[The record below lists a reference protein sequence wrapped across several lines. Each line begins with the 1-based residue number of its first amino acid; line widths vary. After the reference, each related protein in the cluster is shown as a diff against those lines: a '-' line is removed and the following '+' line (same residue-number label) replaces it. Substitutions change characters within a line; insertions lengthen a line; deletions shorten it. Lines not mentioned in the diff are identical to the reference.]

1 MAGKPDL
8 SAAPGVQN
16 VVVYVSND
24 NFAQAYAVG
33 QQNVPQNNHQAV
45 HSSGYPNTSHSMAPV
60 VGPTKTFTDK
70 QVIKPPEYTS
80 NGQVVNSSVQQ
91 GGYFAGVIS
100 QNGFPQP
107 IVNNI
112 SYQNGAVIKN
122 YSNSEVLSGER
133 QAGPGRPDIKVRDEC
148 DNRDSYVEPGYVT
161 VMGAEVPSQSV
172 RCDSVRSETAE
183 SSCSSLSS
191 ADEGLV
197 VVQNQ
202 PPEMV
207 VYDPSVSVRPA
218 GVVLA
223 VGPPPIP
230 QQTQNSSSVV
240 GTLNTSQQPFVT
252 VPYGWK
258 RLFNN
263 GSIIYISPSNTALSS
278 PEQVKE
284 YLLTEGTCKCGLEC
298 HFKYDSVFNFDPKVV
313 SKPWVL
319 SPDTNTG
326 DLTKLCNHKR
336 KIIAM
341 ASLDCKPP
349 DPNIKLRKEY
359 NVKRKK
365 RKIGLP
371 YAGGVS
377 VSQILAHREK
387 LALNQHSFNKEAIG
401 NSPQVWPQ
409 SPVNGP
415 QLVSNRLQGYPES
428 PQNHHLVRCQD
439 QAGHRV
445 MAGSPVVVGDGTMMV
460 QQPSPQSNISH
471 QQVPQNQQIPQM
483 SPANP
488 TSVNIQS
495 HQIIG
500 PNGQIINVQGSMN
513 QGHNQPVNH
522 LPHSNNGGVVI
533 QGQNVVQVQQQ
544 QQHQQPQQQ
553 RIFINGQPNEPSGPG
568 RPNIQMI
575 PVSISNQQHNIINQH
590 RPDVQQRP
598 QQQPHVH
605 FYNGPQQYSPV
616 QQYDSSKNIRPF
628 NQVMNGFRPQ
638 AMQSHP
644 SNPMIPTSV
653 QVQHQQHQQKIQWQQ
668 RMQQSMNQQQPQQNQ
683 VPMNQA
689 SPQPN
694 QHNPTNVYERVPPL
708 HQHTPSPT
716 VWQEDIKRKKVKLGK
731 IVKNRPYHVMENCQ
745 LSHAPCPNID
755 VRQIPNESRAVIIN
769 QLPHNSQSSSS
780 PSFMEDPSG
789 YLAQQTALL
798 NNTINR
804 QTGANG
810 CSGYVCNSPVT
821 SLQSPQQNM
830 VPITNSQT
838 NEVPLPSNMVLS
850 QMKPHVH
857 SVTNRTNQNV
867 VKSPQMSHN
876 IVMSPQFGQIQM
888 QPSMADSSALPEQHQ
903 QYAHCQGCVADSMQQ
918 QNQFV
923 MKDPNQMKIQGHSR
937 PSSTPG
943 TPSSSGASDDPVTS
957 STYSEKPSNQTSP
970 DSRPIQGGT
979 VSTSNVSPV
988 DGMQS
993 DPPTPNPHPP
1003 TPPRIPDTSQI
1014 INTSMPFVV
1023 YSQPNQMQHLQI
1035 NQHKEMGMNN
1045 YQNQNQAVPKQDGM
1059 CCSHSHPSSGIHA
1072 SRMSTVYPSGIVTT
1086 MASGRTV
1093 GSNTI
1098 TSVLAGRA
1106 NTATV
1111 SINSPSSVTG
1121 SSTPTSTPGQ
1131 NMPALQTQAITVNVS
1146 KSPLE
1151 MVQSVVSSIQV
1162 PQSQHHV
1169 LSSSAQSSPQMSPQI
1184 IKHSPTGLP
1193 PGHILVSSGGQLI
1206 MASTGNGQGGVMA
1219 PPPPKIM
1226 GSQSGMPPISVSP
1239 MVTNVTASVAQVI
1252 PAVAQQ
1258 VLGQQTVLVNA
1269 LPAPF
1274 VLQPGVTM
1282 TMDGM
1287 TVGQNMQLPH
1297 LVAGNVIQQQ
1307 IQIDNGDP
1315 RRAPLLSPETK
1326 KKGKKRKM
1334 SSQTVASM
1342 LHIAAQQNSGVVMS
1356 QQGFP
1361 QQIQMA
1367 HSPQGIT
1374 TGPVMQA
1381 LTIVPSK
1388 TGGPPQIV
1396 MNSQAMANANLGTQQ
1411 LITNSQPAQQ
1421 INLLQPVNLINGTTG
1436 VVQNF
1441 PAIQQFIVPN
1451 LGGMVMN
1458 PDGTAT
1464 ILQDTSNL
1472 GMQLQI
1478 QNVNGQNVLTPVQN
1492 SSMFNGGQSILAA
1505 GPAGMVI
1512 RAPNSQ
1518 GKIIQQQ
1525 QHSPGAQFLSPNGGQ
1540 FVVNGTQFS
1549 GQLSPL
1555 VASVSPSQQVTFST
1569 SPQQI
1574 RPNNSMQPAQQEYIQ
1589 MNGQMGQTL
1598 MVPCSPAANIAV
1610 SSSNQQNTTF
1620 VQQNTTIVQQ
1630 QTTMVANNQQLQ
1642 NFQQQNNQQNQQN
1655 VARTATLNLDQQNYI
1670 ISSNDNKQMQ
1680 AVVVQQRESPQN
1692 SLNYRHSVSTQTA
1705 VNQNAQSVTTNT
1717 FCQTS
1722 TISAGSPPDTT
1733 TLSPLASGG
1742 QSPPTADT
1750 TTHTGSTDDGLS
1762 PAPSNCSAGCSD
1774 INMQTRPQSCTMA
1787 MVHCISSSE
1796 PDSAD
1801 LNSQSS
1807 DQDWRRNQPVST
1819 TPKADFS
1826 DITSGQ
1832 AHYGKKSTPTHVAF
1846 AESSTLVSGLQYI
1859 TEQMKSQEAV
1869 VSSRNYEKLMQHKR
1883 KSSDTLVV
1891 METHHMHSS
1900 LFDDDEEVAN

>member
-1 MAGKPDL
+1 TE
-8 SAAPGVQN
+8 
-16 VVVYVSND
+16 Y
-24 NFAQAYAVG
+24 
-33 QQNVPQNNHQAV
+33 
-45 HSSGYPNTSHSMAPV
+45 SG
-60 VGPTKTFTDK
+60 
-70 QVIKPPEYTS
+70 
-80 NGQVVNSSVQQ
+80 
-91 GGYFAGVIS
+91 
-100 QNGFPQP
+100 
-107 IVNNI
+107 
-112 SYQNGAVIKN
+112 
-122 YSNSEVLSGER
+122 
-133 QAGPGRPDIKVRDEC
+133 
-148 DNRDSYVEPGYVT
+148 
-161 VMGAEVPSQSV
+161 
-172 RCDSVRSETAE
+172 
-183 SSCSSLSS
+183 
-191 ADEGLV
+191 
-197 VVQNQ
+197 
-202 PPEMV
+202 
-207 VYDPSVSVRPA
+207 
-218 GVVLA
+218 
-223 VGPPPIP
+223 
-230 QQTQNSSSVV
+230 
-240 GTLNTSQQPFVT
+240 
-252 VPYGWK
+252 
-258 RLFNN
+258 
-263 GSIIYISPSNTALSS
+263 
-278 PEQVKE
+278 
-284 YLLTEGTCKCGLEC
+284 
-298 HFKYDSVFNFDPKVV
+298 
-313 SKPWVL
+313 
-319 SPDTNTG
+319 
-326 DLTKLCNHKR
+326 
-336 KIIAM
+336 
-341 ASLDCKPP
+341 
-349 DPNIKLRKEY
+349 
-359 NVKRKK
+359 KRKK

-387 LALNQHSFNKEAIG
+387 LALNQHSFNKESTG
-401 NSPQVWPQ
+401 NASQVWPQ
-409 SPVNGP
+409 SPINNP
-415 QLVSNRLQGYPES
+415 QLVPNRLQGYPENA
-428 PQNHHLVRCQD
+428 PNHHLVRCQD
-439 QAGHRV
+439 QSGHR
-445 MAGSPVVVGDGTMMV
+445 MMTGSPVVVGDGTMVV
-460 QQPSPQSNISH
+460 QQSNPQPSISH
-471 QQVPQNQQIPQM
+471 Q
-483 SPANP
+483 
-488 TSVNIQS
+488 
-495 HQIIG
+495 QIIG

-513 QGHNQPVNH
+513 HGPQMSHM
-522 LPHSNNGGVVI
+522 PHSNNGGVVI

-544 QQHQQPQQQ
+544 HQHPQQQQQQQ
-553 RIFINGQPNEPSGPG
+553 RIFINGQPSEPSGPG

-575 PVSISNQQHNIINQH
+575 PVSISNQQQNI
-590 RPDVQQRP
+590 RPDAQQQQQQQQR
-598 QQQPHVH
+598 PHVH
-605 FYNGPQQYSPV
+605 FYNQYQQV
-616 QQYDSSKNIRPF
+616 QPYDPSKNVRPF

-638 AMQSHP
+638 SMPNHSSNQMVPAPMQ
-644 SNPMIPTSV
+644 I
-653 QVQHQQHQQKIQWQQ
+653 QQQQQQQQKLQWQQ
-668 RMQQSMNQQQPQQNQ
+668 RMQQMQQINQSN
-683 VPMNQA
+683 
-689 SPQPN
+689 PQPN
-694 QHNPTNVYERVPPL
+694 QHNPTNMYERVPPL
-708 HQHTPSPT
+708 HQHTPPPA

-731 IVKNRPYHVMENCQ
+731 VVKNRPYHIMENCQ
-745 LSHAPCPNID
+745 PSHAPCPNID
-755 VRQIPNESRAVIIN
+755 VRQIPNDNRAVIIN

-804 QTGANG
+804 QTGTSVLERQANGALFYTDRFTGANG

-821 SLQSPQQNM
+821 SMPSPQQQNIIS
-830 VPITNSQT
+830 VAEAQI

-850 QMKPHVH
+850 QLKPHTHAVP
-857 SVTNRTNQNV
+857 NRGNQNLNM
-867 VKSPQMSHN
+867 VKSTQMPQN
-876 IVMSPQFGQIQM
+876 LVQFGQVPL
-888 QPSMADSSALPEQHQ
+888 QPNMADSSALQEHHQ
-903 QYAHCQGCVADSMQQ
+903 QYVQCQGCVADSIQQ
-918 QNQFV
+918 HGQFV
-923 MKDPNQMKIQGHSR
+923 LKDPNQQQKIQGHSR
-937 PSSTPG
+937 PNSTPN
-943 TPSSSGASDDPVTS
+943 TPSSTGALAEDPVTS
-957 STYSEKPSNQTSP
+957 STYSDKSSSHASP

-993 DPPTPNPHPP
+993 NPPTPNPHNATP
-1003 TPPRIPDTSQI
+1003 TPPRMPD
-1014 INTSMPFVV
+1014 TSMPFAV
-1023 YSQPNQMQHLQI
+1023 YSQQQFQHV
-1035 NQHKEMGMNN
+1035 KEMNN
-1045 YQNQNQAVPKQDGM
+1045 YQNQAMLKQDGV
-1059 CCSHSHPSSGIHA
+1059 CCSHSHPQMAPRI
-1072 SRMSTVYPSGIVTT
+1072 STAGAYTSGIVTT

-1111 SINSPSSVTG
+1111 SINSPSSVAG
-1121 SSTPTSTPGQ
+1121 PTAMPPGQ
-1131 NMPALQTQAITVNVS
+1131 NVPITVNVS

-1162 PQSQHHV
+1162 PQSQQQHV
-1169 LSSSAQSSPQMSPQI
+1169 MSSSPQISPQI
-1184 IKHSPTGLP
+1184 VKHSPTGLP

-1226 GSQSGMPPISVSP
+1226 GNQSGMPPISVSP
-1239 MVTNVTASVAQVI
+1239 MVTNVTASVTQVI

-1287 TVGQNMQLPH
+1287 AVGQNMQLPQI
-1297 LVAGNVIQQQ
+1297 VAGNVIQQQ
-1307 IQIDNGDP
+1307 IQIDNSDP

-1342 LHIAAQQNSGVVMS
+1342 LHIAAAQQNSGVVMS

-1396 MNSQAMANANLGTQQ
+1396 MNGNTNLGTQQ

-1492 SSMFNGGQSILAA
+1492 FNGGQSILAA

-1574 RPNNSMQPAQQEYIQ
+1574 RSNPPAQQEYIQ

-1598 MVPCSPAANIAV
+1598 MVPCNPPANIAAV
-1610 SSSNQQNTTF
+1610 SSANQQNTTF

-1642 NFQQQNNQQNQQN
+1642 NLQNQQQNTR
-1655 VARTATLNLDQQNYI
+1655 AAALNLDQQNYI

-1680 AVVVQQRESPQN
+1680 AVVVQQRDSPQN

-1762 PAPSNCSAGCSD
+1762 PAPSNCSAGCSSD
-1774 INMQTRPQSCTMA
+1774 INMMQGRPQSCTMA

-1807 DQDWRRNQPVST
+1807 DQDWRRSNLVN
-1819 TPKADFS
+1819 PKTDFS
-1826 DITSGQ
+1826 DITSGHQ
-1832 AHYGKKSTPTHVAF
+1832 AHYGKKPGTPTHVAF
-1846 AESSTLVSGLQYI
+1846 AESSTLVSGLQYVS
-1859 TEQMKSQEAV
+1859 EQMKSQEAV
-1869 VSSRNYEKLMQHKR
+1869 VSSRNYEKMMQHKR
-1883 KSSDTLVV
+1883 KNSDALVV
-1891 METHHMHSS
+1891 VEAHHMHTS
-1900 LFDDDEEVAN
+1900 LFDDDEENEKGDAGAPHAFVVGDLVWGPARGCAAWPGKIVEAHEDTVSVQWFGSERFVSKVESSALQTLSEGLDAHHRARKKSRTSRKLNGQLEKAIQEAMAELDKESVEDSKEVVAREPCKTTKPSPKASALVSAGRKVSGRLRSSQR

>member
-1 MAGKPDL
+1 
-8 SAAPGVQN
+8 
-16 VVVYVSND
+16 
-24 NFAQAYAVG
+24 
-33 QQNVPQNNHQAV
+33 
-45 HSSGYPNTSHSMAPV
+45 
-60 VGPTKTFTDK
+60 
-70 QVIKPPEYTS
+70 
-80 NGQVVNSSVQQ
+80 
-91 GGYFAGVIS
+91 
-100 QNGFPQP
+100 
-107 IVNNI
+107 
-112 SYQNGAVIKN
+112 
-122 YSNSEVLSGER
+122 
-133 QAGPGRPDIKVRDEC
+133 
-148 DNRDSYVEPGYVT
+148 
-161 VMGAEVPSQSV
+161 
-172 RCDSVRSETAE
+172 
-183 SSCSSLSS
+183 
-191 ADEGLV
+191 
-197 VVQNQ
+197 
-202 PPEMV
+202 
-207 VYDPSVSVRPA
+207 
-218 GVVLA
+218 
-223 VGPPPIP
+223 
-230 QQTQNSSSVV
+230 
-240 GTLNTSQQPFVT
+240 
-252 VPYGWK
+252 
-258 RLFNN
+258 
-263 GSIIYISPSNTALSS
+263 
-278 PEQVKE
+278 
-284 YLLTEGTCKCGLEC
+284 
-298 HFKYDSVFNFDPKVV
+298 
-313 SKPWVL
+313 
-319 SPDTNTG
+319 
-326 DLTKLCNHKR
+326 
-336 KIIAM
+336 
-341 ASLDCKPP
+341 
-349 DPNIKLRKEY
+349 Y

-371 YAGGVS
+371 YTGGVS

-387 LALNQHSFNKEAIG
+387 LALNQHSFNKDVIG
-401 NSPQVWPQ
+401 NPPQTP
-409 SPVNGP
+409 
-415 QLVSNRLQGYPES
+415 
-428 PQNHHLVRCQD
+428 
-439 QAGHRV
+439 
-445 MAGSPVVVGDGTMMV
+445 PVVIDGTMIV
-460 QQPSPQSNISH
+460 QQSSSTNNISH
-471 QQVPQNQQIPQM
+471 QQIPQQQQISQM
-483 SPANP
+483 PPTNP
-488 TSVNIQS
+488 SSVNPQS
-495 HQIIG
+495 QQIIG
-500 PNGQIINVQGSMN
+500 PNGQIINVQGPINPNHS
-513 QGHNQPVNH
+513 QAVNH
-522 LPHSNNGGVVI
+522 ISHPNNGGVVL
-533 QGQNVVQVQQQ
+533 QGQNVVQAQQQ
-544 QQHQQPQQQ
+544 QQPHQH

-575 PVSISNQQHNIINQH
+575 PVSISNQQNTLNHQ

-598 QQQPHVH
+598 QPTQQQQHVH
-605 FYNGPQQYSPV
+605 FYSNQPPYSPIHH
-616 QQYDSSKNIRPF
+616 YDPNKNRPF
-628 NQVMNGFRPQ
+628 SSVMNGFRPQ
-638 AMQSHP
+638 NMQSHP
-644 SNPMIPTSV
+644 NSQLISAPV
-653 QVQHQQHQQKIQWQQ
+653 QVQHQQQQKIQWHN
-668 RMQQSMNQQQPQQNQ
+668 RMQHNMNQQQPQPSQ
-683 VPMNQA
+683 VPMNQS
-689 SPQPN
+689 SPQPHS
-694 QHNPTNVYERVPPL
+694 HNPTNIYERVPPL
-708 HQHTPSPT
+708 HQHTPSPA
-716 VWQEDIKRKKVKLGK
+716 VWQEEIKRKKVKLGK
-731 IVKNRPYHVMENCQ
+731 IVKNRPYHLMDGCQ
-745 LSHAPCPNID
+745 PNHTPCPNID
-755 VRQIPNESRAVIIN
+755 VRQIPNEGRAVIIN
-769 QLPHNSQSSSS
+769 HPHNSQSSSS

-821 SLQSPQQNM
+821 SMQTPQQQNI
-830 VPITNSQT
+830 ITVSNSPT

-850 QMKPHVH
+850 HIKPQTQNM
-857 SVTNRTNQNV
+857 SNRQNQNINIMKNQQV
-867 VKSPQMSHN
+867 PHN
-876 IVMSPQFGQIQM
+876 IVMSQQYSQVHIQ
-888 QPSMADSSALPEQHQ
+888 PNIADSSAVSEQHL
-903 QYAHCQGCVADSMQQ
+903 QYSHCQGCVADSMQQ
-918 QNQFV
+918 NQYIL
-923 MKDPNQMKIQGHSR
+923 KDPNQQKVQGHSR

-943 TPSSSGASDDPVTS
+943 MPSSSGTLDDPVIS
-957 STYSEKPSNQTSP
+957 STYLEKHSSEASP

-979 VSTSNVSPV
+979 VSTSNVSPI
-988 DGMQS
+988 DGIQS

-1003 TPPRIPDTSQI
+1003 TPPQRMPDTSQI

-1023 YSQPNQMQHLQI
+1023 YSQSNQMHQLQHQI
-1035 NQHKEMGMNN
+1035 NQSREANHIINS
-1045 YQNQNQAVPKQDGM
+1045 YQNQNMSKQDI
-1059 CCSHSHPSSGIHA
+1059 CCSHAHPTFGVST
-1072 SRMSTVYPSGIVTT
+1072 SRMPGAVYTSGLVTT

-1111 SINSPSSVTG
+1111 SINSPSSITG
-1121 SSTPTSTPGQ
+1121 SSTPTSIPGQ
-1131 NMPALQTQAITVNVS
+1131 NASTIPTQAITVNVS

-1162 PQSQHHV
+1162 PHSQQPNIM
-1169 LSSSAQSSPQMSPQI
+1169 SSAAQSSPQMSPQI

-1206 MASTGNGQGGVMA
+1206 MASTGNGHGNVMA
-1219 PPPPKIM
+1219 PPPPKMM
-1226 GSQSGMPPISVSP
+1226 GNQSGMPPISVSP
-1239 MVTNVTASVAQVI
+1239 MITNVTASVTQVI

-1287 TVGQNMQLPH
+1287 TVGQNMQIPQ
-1297 LVAGNVIQQQ
+1297 LVTGNVIQQQ
-1307 IQIDNGDP
+1307 IQIDNTDP
-1315 RRAPLLSPETK
+1315 RRAPSLLSPESK
-1326 KKGKKRKM
+1326 KKGKKRKV

-1367 HSPQGIT
+1367 HSPQGIS

-1396 MNSQAMANANLGTQQ
+1396 MNGQAMANANLGTQQ
-1411 LITNSQPAQQ
+1411 LITNSQHPQQ

-1436 VVQNF
+1436 MVQNF

-1492 SSMFNGGQSILAA
+1492 NNMFNGGQSILAA

-1512 RAPNSQ
+1512 RAPTSQ

-1525 QHSPGAQFLSPNGGQ
+1525 QHSPGAQFLSPNGSQ
-1540 FVVNGTQFS
+1540 FVVNGAQFN

-1574 RPNNSMQPAQQEYIQ
+1574 RPNNSMQPNQQEYIQ

-1598 MVPCSPAANIAV
+1598 MVPCTPATNIAV

-1642 NFQQQNNQQNQQN
+1642 NFQQNNQQNQQN
-1655 VARTATLNLDQQNYI
+1655 VARTSTLNLDQQNYI

-1680 AVVVQQRESPQN
+1680 AVVVQQRDSPPN
-1692 SLNYRHSVSTQTA
+1692 SVNYRQSVSTQTA
-1705 VNQNAQSVTTNT
+1705 VNQNTQSVTTNT

-1750 TTHTGSTDDGLS
+1750 TTHSGSTDDGLS
-1762 PAPSNCSAGCSD
+1762 PAPSNCSASCSD
-1774 INMQTRPQSCTMA
+1774 ITMQTRPQSCTMA

-1807 DQDWRRNQPVST
+1807 EQDWRRSHPVST
-1819 TPKADFS
+1819 TPKADFT
-1826 DITSGQ
+1826 DITSGHT
-1832 AHYGKKSTPTHVAF
+1832 HYGKRSTPTHVAF
-1846 AESSTLVSGLQYI
+1846 AESSQESPLVSGLHYI
-1859 TEQMKSQEAV
+1859 TDQLKSQEAV
-1869 VSSRNYEKLMQHKR
+1869 VSSRNYEKMMLHKR
-1883 KSSDTLVV
+1883 KNSDTLVV

-1900 LFDDDEEVAN
+1900 LFDDDEENERGNPKSPHTFIVGDLVWGPAKGCPAWPGKIIEVHDVNVSVKWFGSEKYVSKIECSSLQTLSEGLDAHHQARKKSRT